1 MSEEMII
8 DFIQMFGEFM
18 EVIEGFFDSFSGG
31 YFLLITGLFIVS
43 VIGVIFYVTLK
54 QIQASGQLMQRP

>member
-18 EVIEGFFDSFSGG
+18 EAIEGFFNSFSNG

-43 VIGVIFYVTLK
+43 VIGLIFYVTLK